1 MLKYLLP
8 VVISAIAFNIN
19 RFLESTFY
27 YGTELVSLQHKIRG
41 KRKNKMTVGGKRL
54 TISLG
59 MARSVSSHLAI
70 LSLSLLPF
78 TNVK

>member
-27 YGTELVSLQHKIRG
+27 YGTELVSLEHEIWG
-41 KRKNKMTVGGKRL
+41 KGKNKMTVCGKRL
-54 TISLG
+54 TF
-59 MARSVSSHLAI
+59 
-70 LSLSLLPF
+70 P
-78 TNVK
+78 